1 MGAAQSATVSRALG
15 ARLRRLVPAL
25 VSLAV
30 FFAALAVLR
39 SELRHV
45 TWVELMRDTVAM
57 PPNRLA
63 VAVALTALNYAVLT
77 AYDFLAFVY
86 IRKAIARARVA
97 LASFVA
103 YAVANNVGF
112 SILSG
117 ASVRYRFYT
126 RWGVT
131 AEELSRIVFFYATTF
146 WLGLLFIG
154 GVSLATSRLPTDL
167 QIPARPAVAAV
178 GWLLALLVVAYLVAT
193 VVRRTPI
200 RISRFELPLPSPR
213 LALTQLVVSACDWVL
228 AGAVLYVLLPDGTP
242 PLLSFLGA
250 FLLAQLLGLASHVPG
265 GVGVFEGLMILLLTP
280 YLPSEALLPPLIV
293 YRAVYYLLP
302 LAVAL
307 IVLVA
312 DELSQRRAQAARVG
326 AAFDW
331 ITEQL
336 TPLVLAVF
344 TFIAGIILLFSG
356 ATPAAAGRLALL
368 DRVLPLGV
376 IEASH
381 FLSSIAGAALLLLSQ
396 GLARRLDGAW
406 LFTVVVVAAGIV
418 ASLLKGGD
426 YEEAMILT
434 FVLVVLWRARPAFD
448 RRAAFLDTRFTA
460 GWIVAIVGAIGASVW
475 LGLFAFKHVAYS
487 NELWWQ
493 FELHG
498 EASRFLRATV
508 GAMVALLLFAVSR
521 IASPTRHEADEPT
534 DADLHAAG
542 EIIDTQTTASAFLV
556 YLRDKALLFDEQR
569 RGFLMYGVEG
579 RTWVALGDPVGPPDV
594 RPALIRLFLEH
605 CDDYAATP
613 VFYEIRK
620 DSLHLY
626 ADFGLTFVKL
636 GEEAVV
642 DLSQFSLDGSR
653 NKPLRHALRHLEHHG
668 ASCRIVLPAEVP
680 AVIDALQSVSDDWLE
695 HKAGGEKGFSLG
707 FFRRD
712 YVERFPVAVVERN
725 GRIVAFASVWPGPHA
740 IELSIDLMRYHH
752 EAPNGV
758 MEGLMVYLM
767 RWGKEQGYR
776 SFSLGMAPLSGFE
789 GSPVAPLW
797 NRLGSFLYSHGEVF
811 YNFQGLRA
819 YKDKFHPSWES
830 RYLAYPGGLR
840 LPRTLADVAALIA
853 GGYRRILIKGGG
865 KQVPERRSR
874 AMAAAS
880 SADASS
886 SAQSSTTPSLNTPIA
901 P

>member
-1 MGAAQSATVSRALG
+1 MGAAQPAPENGVVS
-15 ARLRRLVPAL
+15 ARLRRLVPAM

-45 TWVELMRDTVAM
+45 TWLDLMRDTTAT
-57 PPNRLA
+57 PPNRLSA
-63 VAVALTALNYAVLT
+63 AIALTALNYVVLT
-77 AYDFLAFVY
+77 AYDLLAFVY
-86 IRKAIARARVA
+86 IRKPIARARVA

-112 SILSG
+112 SVLSG

-154 GVSLATSRLPTDL
+154 GVSLATSQLPSDL
-167 QIPARPAVAAV
+167 QIPARPAVAAA
-178 GWLLALLVVAYLVAT
+178 GWCLTLLVIAYLLATGL
-193 VVRRTPI
+193 RRAPI
-200 RISRFELPLPSPR
+200 RISRYELPLPSPR
-213 LALTQLVVSACDWVL
+213 LAFTQLVVSACDWVL
-228 AGAVLYVLLPDGTP
+228 AGAVLYVLLPDGAP

-250 FLLAQLLGLASHVPG
+250 FLLAQLLGLTSHVPG

-312 DELSQRRAQAARVG
+312 DELSQRREQAARVG

-331 ITEQL
+331 LTEQL
-336 TPLVLAVF
+336 TPRVLAVF

-356 ATPAAAGRLALL
+356 ATPAAAGRLAIL
-368 DRVLPLGV
+368 DRLLPLEV

-381 FLSSIAGAALLLLSQ
+381 FLGSIAGAALLLLSQ

-406 LFTVVVVAAGIV
+406 LLTVGFVAAGIA
-418 ASLLKGGD
+418 ASLLKGVD
-426 YEEAMILT
+426 FEEAMILA
-434 FVLVVLWRARPAFD
+434 FVLIVLWRARPAFD

-521 IASPTRHEADEPT
+521 IASPARHEADEPT
-534 DADLHAAG
+534 DADLQAAG

-556 YLRDKALLFDEQR
+556 YLRDKALLFDERR
-569 RGFLMYGVEG
+569 RGFLMYGAEG
-579 RTWVALGDPVGPPDV
+579 RTWVALGDPIGPPDV
-594 RPALIRLFLEH
+594 RATLIRSFLEH

-680 AVIDALQSVSDDWLE
+680 AVIDALQSVSDDWLQ

-712 YVERFPVAVVERN
+712 YVQRFPVAIVERN
-725 GRIVAFASVWPGPHA
+725 GRIVAFASVWPGPNA

-758 MEGLMVYLM
+758 MEGLMVFLM

-797 NRLGSFLYSHGEVF
+797 NRLGSFLYSHGEKF

-865 KQVPERRSR
+865 KAERPRGNAEVIPSR
-874 AMAAAS
+874 NFPRARGIVTA
-880 SADASS
+880 
-886 SAQSSTTPSLNTPIA
+886 NRHR
-901 P
+901 